1 MTRRSPLIGVA
12 ALGCLWAAVTSA
24 SAECVWVL
32 WSWSATTNGAVL
44 AFESRAQCDAAE
56 AEWNERARASGHQIL
71 IEKTVYGVT
80 YECLP
85 DIVDPRGPKG
95 SDTWPSVKEDYR

>member
-1 MTRRSPLIGVA
+1 MSRRSPFIGVA

-56 AEWNERARASGHQIL
+56 ADWNKRARASGHQIL
-71 IEKTVYGVT
+71 IEKRDYGVT
-80 YECLP
+80 YERRP
-85 DIVDPRGPKG
+85 ATIDPRRPKPRAADRRQPDK
-95 SDTWPSVKEDYR
+95 S

>member
-1 MTRRSPLIGVA
+1 MNRRAFLVNLA
-12 ALGCLWAAVTSA
+12 ALGCLCAAVTSA
-24 SAECVWVL
+24 SAECGWVL
-32 WSWSATTNGAVL
+32 WSWSATTNSAVL

-56 AEWNERARASGHQIL
+56 TEWNKKARENGHQIL

-85 DIVDPRGPKG
+85 DTVDARGAK
-95 SDTWPSVKEDYR
+95 R

>member
-12 ALGCLWAAVTSA
+12 ALGCLCAAVTSA
-24 SAECVWVL
+24 SAECGWVL
-32 WSWSATTNGAVL
+32 WSWSATTNSAVL

-56 AEWNERARASGHQIL
+56 TEWNKKARESGHQIL

-85 DIVDPRGPKG
+85 DTLDPRGAK
-95 SDTWPSVKEDYR
+95 R